1 MWPILKREV
10 KNYIKNPLFWLGIA
24 IGVLIVFLN
33 VNPYLKIRYW
43 VEGETIVNDE
53 PDAYGDRDVFNGYVP
68 TEEELRR
75 EMWEE
80 RIQETLI
87 SVFG

>member
-1 MWPILKREV
+1 MWSILKRDV

-33 VNPYLKIRYW
+33 VNPYLKIHYLG
-43 VEGETIVNDE
+43 EGETIVNDE
-53 PDAYGDRDVFNGYVP
+53 PETYADRDVFHGYVP

-75 EMWEE
+75 EM
-80 RIQETLI
+80 
-87 SVFG
+87 